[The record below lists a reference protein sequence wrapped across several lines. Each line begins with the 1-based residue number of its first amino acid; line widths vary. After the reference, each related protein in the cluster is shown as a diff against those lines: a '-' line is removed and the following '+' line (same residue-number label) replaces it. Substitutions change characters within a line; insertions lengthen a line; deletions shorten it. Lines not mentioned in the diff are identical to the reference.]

1 MSLGTFV
8 ILERDP
14 NSALPPPVIGGF
26 SPTVIGQEAPDYI
39 GLDDLCPPRPSC
51 PDCATMHAL
60 RYFTKKSQIALKYRI
75 KQETK
80 SEIYSNLYIIAFLKY
95 NIF

>member
-1 MSLGTFV
+1 MYCKDVKSAESLTNFF
-8 ILERDP
+8 LERDP

-60 RYFTKKSQIALKYRI
+60 RYYFKLKRLGLLNQIVDNLN
-75 KQETK
+75 T
-80 SEIYSNLYIIAFLKY
+80 YSNEFRW
-95 NIF
+95 